1 MANWGGNG
9 GRNEDSPEK
18 ESATKNGRGKY
29 DTDVKAPATK
39 GRASAENC
47 RDGKDHE
54 VVDTAENA
62 SGCGEDDPE
71 VDDTTEKGRDED
83 DPEANASVDDDDPEV
98 DAPAEDVWN
107 RDSESDAAHRQCQC
121 TIEFPYLFFI
131 QHLEEPDASGYNAY
145 RYVLILIL
153 LILLLPFRS
162 GNILMERFSMT
173 EERTWIACWKITFF
187 WIVVAYARLV
197 FRPVVG
203 F

>member
-62 SGCGEDDPE
+62 TGSGCGEDDPE

-83 DPEANASVDDDDPEV
+83 DPEVNASVDDDDPEV

-107 RDSESDAAHRQCQC
+107 RDSDATHRQRQC
-121 TIEFPYLFFI
+121 TIKFPYLFFI

>member
-83 DPEANASVDDDDPEV
+83 DPEVNASVDDDDPEV

-107 RDSESDAAHRQCQC
+107 RDSDATHRQCQC
-121 TIEFPYLFFI
+121 TIEFPYLFFF
-131 QHLEEPDASGYNAY
+131 QQLEEPDASGYNA
-145 RYVLILIL
+145 
-153 LILLLPFRS
+153 
-162 GNILMERFSMT
+162 
-173 EERTWIACWKITFF
+173 
-187 WIVVAYARLV
+187 
-197 FRPVVG
+197 
-203 F
+203 